1 MKQKNIVTNL
11 AIILFI
17 SFVTA
22 SVYISHQSK
31 ISDNQASNTPLSNL
45 KLYTEAEFDS
55 LIKLNISNKNGD
67 FTFEKTNKSPF
78 LIWEMITPR
87 QIAAN
92 SNFFEKISLLFK
104 NSNVKKIFPDD
115 KINNSNFSLE
125 KPLATLTLLFKDGH
139 QNIVY
144 IGLLNTID
152 NSLYLKI
159 KNRQGIYH
167 IESPDFSFENA
178 TIAEFIESQVFNL
191 NFKNISNVNF
201 NNFKNNAQ
209 LDLQLAN
216 AEWLINNKDLADTN
230 KLQTY
235 FQDLSNLKA
244 SFVLDKL
251 TDQQKSLVNNLK
263 KNAEYKML
271 VKDLNQNTIEFHIG
285 PMIKEFAGIDLKGES
300 FYLVTHNLNSNIYL
314 LSKESY
320 DLYNVKIDQFKK

>member
-1 MKQKNIVTNL
+1 MQKKNLVTNL
-11 AIILFI
+11 IIAMFIGFVSTAI
-17 SFVTA
+17 
-22 SVYISHQSK
+22 YISQQSK
-31 ISDNQASNTPLSNL
+31 INDNQVSNTPLSNL

-92 SNFFEKISLLFK
+92 AVFFEKISQLFK

-139 QNIVY
+139 QNIIY

-167 IESPDFSFENA
+167 IEAPDFSFENA
-178 TIAEFIESQVFNL
+178 TIAELIESQVFSL
-191 NFKNISNVNF
+191 STKNISSFNIYNHRSNSLMEIQMVN
-201 NNFKNNAQ
+201 N
-209 LDLQLAN
+209 
-216 AEWLINNKDLADTN
+216 EWLINNKEIADTN
-230 KLQTY
+230 KLQNY
-235 FQDLSNLKA
+235 FQDLSNIKA

-251 TDQQKSLVNNLK
+251 TEQQKSLTNNLK
-263 KNAEYKML
+263 KNSDYKII
-271 VKDLNQNTIEFHIG
+271 VKDLNQNAIEFHVG
-285 PMIKEFAGIDLKGES
+285 PVIKEFPGVDLKGES
-300 FYLVTHNLNSNIYL
+300 FYLATHNANNNIYL
-314 LSKESY
+314 ISKESF
-320 DLYNVKIDQFKK
+320 DLYNLKIEQLKK